1 MEVMHP
7 FEKDL
12 NAGQSFGKLI
22 LKRINQHL
30 KLALIKNLIFHC
42 GAHIILLGFEAF
54 YFNSDGSFC
63 LDFF

>member
-1 MEVMHP
+1 MEVMCP

-30 KLALIKNLIFHC
+30 KLALIKSDLSLCGMHNTFH
-42 GAHIILLGFEAF
+42 F
-54 YFNSDGSFC
+54 
-63 LDFF
+63 